1 LVYEWDNVVGASSKV
16 YNVGGT
22 YTVEVTD
29 ARNCKGTD
37 NDTFSISP
45 SPSVSLPADTY
56 KCFAEGEKLTMSIP
70 DTFTTIKWNGV
81 LSADSFYV
89 ASSAGTV
96 TVIVSNIVGCLDT
109 ANIVLTEKCS
119 ELKWD
124 FPNVFTPNGDGKN
137 DNFYPLLV
145 TNETI
150 NKLKAVHFEV
160 YDRWGILMY
169 KNNNLVIP
177 EWDGKF
183 NGNLVS
189 PGVYYWIVKWT
200 DTANTQ
206 GEKTG
211 WTEIIYE
218 K

>member
-1 LVYEWDNVVGASSKV
+1 MI
-16 YNVGGT
+16 
-22 YTVEVTD
+22 
-29 ARNCKGTD
+29 
-37 NDTFSISP
+37 F
-45 SPSVSLPADTY
+45 
-56 KCFAEGEKLTMSIP
+56 KCFAEGEKLTVSIP

-96 TVIVSNIVGCLDT
+96 TVIVSNIGGCLDT

-189 PGVYYWIVKWT
+189 TGVYYWIVKWT

>member
-1 LVYEWDNVVGASSKV
+1 
-16 YNVGGT
+16 
-22 YTVEVTD
+22 
-29 ARNCKGTD
+29 
-37 NDTFSISP
+37 
-45 SPSVSLPADTY
+45 
-56 KCFAEGEKLTMSIP
+56 M
-70 DTFTTIKWNGV
+70 
-81 LSADSFYV
+81 
-89 ASSAGTV
+89 
-96 TVIVSNIVGCLDT
+96 DT

-137 DNFYPLLV
+137 DNFYPLFV